1 MNSLKGIRNLAERF
15 GDKSGRKTRGYNSE
29 SRRKKSQA
37 SRQTIIETLVK
48 LLVERKGAP
57 VTFEEIAKASGVS
70 VRSVYRFFKDK
81 ETLHEAM
88 DEYLFARLT
97 MSEEHLAAI
106 DIEHVGRDVFA
117 LFDKHEQVTLA
128 YLYSPFGI
136 EARKLFRKRLN
147 ESMRIKILERKQI
160 EITPEN
166 EKKLA
171 LIISIVNAKLWHDI
185 RTDTGYSGV
194 EMGPTVDWA
203 VLTLINNI

>member
-1 MNSLKGIRNLAERF
+1 LAERF
-15 GDKSGRKTRGYNSE
+15 GDKPGRKTRGYNSE

-48 LLVERKGAP
+48 LLVDRKGAP

-97 MSEEHLAAI
+97 MRDEQLAAL
-106 DIEHVGRDVFA
+106 DINHIGRDTFA
-117 LFDKHEQVTLA
+117 LFDEHEQVTLA

-147 ESMRIKILERKQI
+147 ETMRIKILERKQI
-160 EITPEN
+160 ELTPEN

-185 RTDTGYSGV
+185 KTDTGYSGV
-194 EMGPTVDWA
+194 EIGQTVDWA
-203 VLTLINNI
+203 VSTLIDNI

>member
-1 MNSLKGIRNLAERF
+1 LAERI
-15 GDKSGRKTRGYNSE
+15 GDKPGRKTREYNSE

-48 LLVERKGAP
+48 LLVDRKGAP

-97 MSEEHLAAI
+97 MPDEQLAAL
-106 DIEHVGRDVFA
+106 DINHIGRHTFA
-117 LFDKHEQVTLA
+117 LFDENEQVTLA

-136 EARKLFRKRLN
+136 EARKIFRKRLH
-147 ESMRIKILERKQI
+147 ETMRVKILERKQI
-160 EITPEN
+160 ELTPEN

-185 RTDTGYSGV
+185 KTDTGYSGV
-194 EMGPTVDWA
+194 EIGQTVDWA
-203 VLTLINNI
+203 LSTLIDNI